1 MRLRKGKPL
10 VQLNFFYQPITA
22 QPFISS
28 KVHTSCGY
36 CGIYDKPTLAAS
48 IKSESNISRFAI
60 QFYFWS
66 AHLFTSCH
74 MRDSYGVFGDMDV
87 YFKGW
92 KNFFEDMLI
101 RNRNISDRIRLTE
114 KFLLEKYLN
123 TMDNHNLFNAVYHIL
138 NEH

>member
-1 MRLRKGKPL
+1 
-10 VQLNFFYQPITA
+10 
-22 QPFISS
+22 
-28 KVHTSCGY
+28 
-36 CGIYDKPTLAAS
+36 
-48 IKSESNISRFAI
+48 
-60 QFYFWS
+60 
-66 AHLFTSCH
+66 